1 MSEKKLKLLKSRL
14 GWFAPITGACF
25 LLTLKNVQGQ
35 EALRISLAGDLAAS
49 ARQQASSAIGYY
61 NLLTG
66 PVAWRFSSGLGM
78 EFNDNVR
85 LQPNAESDFIFQPN
99 LNTQIHWPVTLKNS
113 FDLSLGAGYSE
124 YVQHQ
129 DLSQFFITPGS
140 GFSFDIYAGD
150 FKINLHDR
158 INITENAYENTGA
171 GGNNQ
176 NLVSLQ
182 NTLGASALW
191 DLGKVISNFGYDHV
205 NYVSLSGGQQQPDS
219 TTENIFANAG
229 VRIRPE
235 LLAGVEAGG
244 TLISYNQNTSSN
256 SVVQPD
262 ATQWSA
268 GVFASAQVSDYISV
282 RGDGGYTDY
291 IPNNTS
297 TNLVVR
303 DSSGFYL
310 SVSLSH
316 RVNEHVTYTFSAGR
330 STDLSAYGQ
339 AQSYFFVRLEPNWN
353 FFRKYSLTTPISWQQ
368 GTRVYNTTANNNAD
382 YQQIQFGINVSRRL
396 TQKLSV
402 TLSYQFVD
410 ETSSVQNFN
419 YTDNIVSLNFA
430 YQF

>member
-1 MSEKKLKLLKSRL
+1 
-14 GWFAPITGACF
+14 
-25 LLTLKNVQGQ
+25 
-35 EALRISLAGDLAAS
+35 
-49 ARQQASSAIGYY
+49 
-61 NLLTG
+61 
-66 PVAWRFSSGLGM
+66 M